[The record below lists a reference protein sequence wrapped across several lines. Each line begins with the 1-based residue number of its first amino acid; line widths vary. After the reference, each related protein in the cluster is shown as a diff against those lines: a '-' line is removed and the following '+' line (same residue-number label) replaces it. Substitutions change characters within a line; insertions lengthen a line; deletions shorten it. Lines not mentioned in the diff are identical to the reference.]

1 MLTTASNDSTPEVM
15 LDINTTPLIDVM
27 LVLLIML
34 IITIPMQLH
43 VVNLDM
49 PVPTQSKPREE
60 PVTIQIDVDDHD
72 MIRWNGKVLTG
83 RDALE
88 EKLNQEIL
96 SADPPEIHVRA
107 SAQAHYENVA
117 LIMASAQRKGFRKLG
132 IVGTEAFAA
141 THNR

>member
-1 MLTTASNDSTPEVM
+1 MLTTVSNDSTPEVM

-34 IITIPMQLH
+34 IITIPTQLH
-43 VVNLDM
+43 VVKLDM
-49 PVPTQSKPREE
+49 PVPTQSKSHEE
-60 PVTIQIDVDDHD
+60 PKTIQIDVDDRD
-72 MIRWNGKVLTG
+72 MIRWNGKLLAG

-88 EKLNQEIL
+88 ELLNQEIL

-107 SAQAHYENVA
+107 SAKAHYENVA

-141 THNR
+141 AHSR